1 MHSFRSISCLS
12 HYLCALED
20 NPLHYTLRMKNFS
33 QIFQKEMASR
43 NIYPL
48 PFMLHTK
55 IAVTIVKY
63 FFAQTSDC

>member
-1 MHSFRSISCLS
+1 MHSFRSISRLS
-12 HYLCALED
+12 HYLCSLED
-20 NPLHYTLRMKNFS
+20 NPLHYTLRMKTFS

-48 PFMLHTK
+48 QCILHTK

-63 FFAQTSDC
+63 FFAQIPDY